1 MNFIKNSHQ
10 PHLYENSY
18 NVDLQSLSKIHATS
32 GTYSAHRRDGKRFS
46 LLIHVNVVSRK
57 KVFSVAGTLLRRG
70 IPMLDVVMI
79 ALGLGFFA
87 LSIGY
92 VILCDRL

>member
-1 MNFIKNSHQ
+1 M
-10 PHLYENSY
+10 
-18 NVDLQSLSKIHATS
+18 
-32 GTYSAHRRDGKRFS
+32 
-46 LLIHVNVVSRK
+46 SRK
-57 KVFSVAGTLLRRG
+57 KAFSLAGTLLRRG

>member
-1 MNFIKNSHQ
+1 
-10 PHLYENSY
+10 
-18 NVDLQSLSKIHATS
+18 
-32 GTYSAHRRDGKRFS
+32 
-46 LLIHVNVVSRK
+46 
-57 KVFSVAGTLLRRG
+57 
-70 IPMLDVVMI
+70 MLDVVMI